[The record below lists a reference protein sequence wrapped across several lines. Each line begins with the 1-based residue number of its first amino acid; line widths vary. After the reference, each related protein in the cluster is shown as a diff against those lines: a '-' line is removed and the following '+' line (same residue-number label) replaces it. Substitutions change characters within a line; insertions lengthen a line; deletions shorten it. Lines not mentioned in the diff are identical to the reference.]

1 MFSKKKQKLIAS
13 IIAGVLILSMILP
26 LLVSAIQ

>member
-1 MFSKKKQKLIAS
+1 MFNKKKQKLIAS